1 MVQNR
6 DIIILSL
13 QPWDIEIGSNCK
25 NIAMEFAKHNRVLYV
40 NAPLDRLTAIRQRQ
54 KPQVKKRLDIIKG
67 RGEDLVQLSDNL
79 WNLYPRAL
87 LESISQL
94 SYNGLFDFFNRINNK
109 RFAKQILS
117 AANRLK
123 FSNYILFN
131 DSDMFR
137 GFYMK
142 ELLKPELYIY
152 YTRDN
157 LLAVDF
163 WKKQGT
169 RIEPALMKKVDLV
182 VSNSLYL
189 NELSKRYNKNSFYV
203 GQGCDVSMYNKQVI
217 GKIPGDIAQ
226 IPKPII
232 GYTGALYS
240 LRLSLDI
247 IRFIAHQRPD
257 WNIVLVGPE
266 DEAFR
271 NSDLHTLKNVYFLG
285 NKAPEELPAYVNI
298 FDVAINPQLLNEVTR
313 GNYPRKIDEYLALG
327 KPVVATETEAM
338 AAFDTYVYMARTR
351 EDYVQL
357 IDTAL
362 AENTVEKEQYRTLFA
377 LTHTW
382 ENNVKEIYK
391 AMGQI
396 QSNSF

>member
-25 NIAMEFAKHNRVLYV
+25 NIAMEFAKNNRVLYV
-40 NAPLDRLTAIRQRQ
+40 NAPLDRLTALRQRQ

-94 SYNGLFDFFNRINNK
+94 PFNGLFDFFNRINNK
-109 RFAKQILS
+109 RFARQILS

-123 FSNYILFN
+123 FSNYVLFN

-142 ELLKPELYIY
+142 ELLKPQLYVY

-217 GKIPGDIAQ
+217 GKIPDDIAH

-271 NSDLHTLKNVYFLG
+271 NSDLHSLKNVYFLG
-285 NKAPEELPAYVNI
+285 NKAPEELPAYVI
-298 FDVAINPQLLNEVTR
+298 VFDVAINPQLLNEVTR

-338 AAFDTYVYMARTR
+338 AAFDNYVYMARTR

-362 AENTVEKEQYRTLFA
+362 AENTVEKEQFRIQFA

-382 ENNVKEIYK
+382 ENNVNAIYK
-391 AMGQI
+391 AIGQI
-396 QSNSF
+396 LTNS

>member
-25 NIAMEFAKHNRVLYV
+25 NIAVEFARNNRVLYV
-40 NAPLDRLTAIRQRQ
+40 NAPLDRLTALRQRQ

-67 RGEDLVQLSDNL
+67 RGDDLVQLSDNL
-79 WNLYPRAL
+79 WNLYPRTL

-94 SYNGLFDFFNRINNK
+94 PFNGLFDFFNRINNK
-109 RFAKQILS
+109 RFARQILS
-117 AANRLK
+117 AATRLK

-131 DSDMFR
+131 DNDMFR

-142 ELLKPELYIY
+142 ELLKPQLYIY

-217 GKIPGDIAQ
+217 GKIPDDIAQ

-247 IRFIAHQRPD
+247 IRFIALQRPE
-257 WNIVLVGPE
+257 WNVVLVGPE

-271 NSDLHTLKNVYFLG
+271 NSDLHSLKNVYFLG
-285 NKAPEELPAYVNI
+285 NKAPEELPAYVNV

-338 AAFDTYVYMARTR
+338 AAFDNYVYMARTR

-362 AENTVEKEQYRTLFA
+362 AENTVEKEQFRIQFA

-382 ENNVKEIYK
+382 ENNVNHIYR
-391 AMGQI
+391 AIEQI
-396 QSNSF
+396 AE